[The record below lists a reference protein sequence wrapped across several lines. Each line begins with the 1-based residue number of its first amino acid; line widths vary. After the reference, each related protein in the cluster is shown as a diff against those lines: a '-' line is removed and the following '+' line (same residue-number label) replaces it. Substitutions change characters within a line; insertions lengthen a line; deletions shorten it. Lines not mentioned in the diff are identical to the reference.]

1 MRPGSDSPND
11 DPWQGKPLGRYGK
24 AAGLFTDLHRRL
36 CCESEWG
43 NAMGVRVMRAKL
55 FFVMA
60 AALLW
65 SASVFSENFSMG
77 SFVSGNDLF
86 GVCSDD
92 HHFNQAYCKGYVVG
106 VADALMAP
114 FAFIA
119 FSGTS

>member
-1 MRPGSDSPND
+1 VV
-11 DPWQGKPLGRYGK
+11 
-24 AAGLFTDLHRRL
+24 GL
-36 CCESEWG
+36 C
-43 NAMGVRVMRAKL
+43 L
-55 FFVMA
+55 FGELFHGE
-60 AALLW
+60 L
-65 SASVFSENFSMG
+65 
-77 SFVSGNDLF
+77 VSGNDLF